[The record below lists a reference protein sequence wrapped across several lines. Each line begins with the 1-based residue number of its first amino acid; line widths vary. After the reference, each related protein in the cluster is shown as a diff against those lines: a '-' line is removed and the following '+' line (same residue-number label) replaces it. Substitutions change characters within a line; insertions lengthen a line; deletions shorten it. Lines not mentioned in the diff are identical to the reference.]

1 LAPTELPEIIGGKY
15 RILSRL
21 GAGAMG
27 TVYAVEHVLTGERLA
42 LKLMAFRQADSRE
55 AVERFKREARASA
68 KIKSQHVVRVIDADV
83 ADELDGR
90 PYLVMDLLEGQDLE
104 ELTETT
110 PQQPATVVEWL
121 SQVARAL
128 DKAHRIGIIH
138 RDLKPENIFLC
149 EREDGSPFIK
159 IVDFGIAKLTA
170 ESAGTTHTGQI
181 LGTPMYMAPEQAR
194 GDDTISPALDL
205 YALGLIAYRLLNG
218 QPYWTATTVVGIIS
232 QILQTPMVSPSDRG
246 CGIGPAFDTW
256 FLRACNPDPHRRFSS
271 ASEMIEDLE
280 IVLGLPS
287 TKCARASDDASVPTV
302 QRAQTV
308 SSPDA
313 APAAAPPARKSGQSS
328 TLRSG
333 PTLPSFGNEHDPY
346 NTSGAP
352 MVSAVDD
359 RSSGLSWRTRRTVI
373 ALGAAAAVA
382 LLVFVLVGTRRGE
395 RAARAT
401 PVLEVAPAAP
411 AAAAMIAAPPV
422 HEPDRAAIAAPSPS
436 ASAAPTPA
444 VSAKPVAVQPKAKNR
459 APDAGRPRG
468 SFVYDPL
475 ADQK

>member
-1 LAPTELPEIIGGKY
+1 
-15 RILSRL
+15 
-21 GAGAMG
+21 MG

-104 ELTETT
+104 ELTETI
-110 PQQPATVVEWL
+110 PQEPATVIEWL

-128 DKAHRIGIIH
+128 DKAHKIGIIH

-149 EREDGSPFIK
+149 QREDGSPFIK

-170 ESAGTTHTGQI
+170 ESAGTTHSGQI

-205 YALGLIAYRLLNG
+205 YALGLIAYRLLTG
-218 QPYWTATTVVGIIS
+218 KPYWTATTVVGIIS
-232 QILQTPMVSPSDRG
+232 QVLHQPMVAPSDRG
-246 CGIGPAFDTW
+246 CRLGSAFDTW
-256 FLRACNPDPHRRFSS
+256 FLRACNPDPRQRFSS
-271 ASEMIEDLE
+271 ASEMIDDLE
-280 IVLGLPS
+280 VVLGLPS
-287 TKCARASDDASVPTV
+287 TRAAHASDDASVPTV
-302 QRAQTV
+302 QRARTV
-308 SSPDA
+308 SNPDA
-313 APAAAPPARKSGQSS
+313 SPGPAPPARKSGQSS

-373 ALGAAAAVA
+373 VLGAAAVVA
-382 LLVFVLVGTRRGE
+382 LLVFALAGLRRGE
-395 RAARAT
+395 RAVGAK
-401 PVLEVAPAAP
+401 PVADIAPAALRATAVP
-411 AAAAMIAAPPV
+411 VVEPVAPPPAP
-422 HEPDRAAIAAPSPS
+422 ETAPSPS
-436 ASAAPTPA
+436 ASAAPAPSS
-444 VSAKPVAVQPKAKNR
+444 SAKPAAVQPKAKNR
-459 APDAGRPRG
+459 APDAGRPARPRS